1 MVFLVASSLMWGLEF
16 ASCEKSQRGRWRP
29 GWGHQEGPGRG
40 FLFLL
45 AKMSQDS
52 VESLPRFTG
61 YDVLILNATVR
72 RSDDDFQRPATATA
86 DLNIDGKNA
95 FQWCVTRRWAQV
107 IAA

>member
-1 MVFLVASSLMWGLEF
+1 MVFSVASLLIQLRPG
-16 ASCEKSQRGRWRP
+16 EKRQRGRWRP

-52 VESLPRFTG
+52 VD
-61 YDVLILNATVR
+61 DVLIFNATVR

>member
-1 MVFLVASSLMWGLEF
+1 MVFSVASLLIQLRSG
-16 ASCEKSQRGRWRP
+16 EKRQRGRWPP
-29 GWGHQEGPGRG
+29 GRGHQEVSGRG
-40 FLFLL
+40 FLFFL

-72 RSDDDFQRPATATA
+72 RSDDDFQRSATATA

-95 FQWCVTRRWAQV
+95 FQALGPGHRRVTLSR
-107 IAA
+107 

>member
-1 MVFLVASSLMWGLEF
+1 MVFSVASLLIEAAI
-16 ASCEKSQRGRWRP
+16 ASGEKRQRGRWRP

-52 VESLPRFTG
+52 VD
-61 YDVLILNATVR
+61 DVLILNATVR

-95 FQWCVTRRWAQV
+95 FQALGPGHRRVTLSR
-107 IAA
+107 

>member
-1 MVFLVASSLMWGLEF
+1 MGFSVASLLIWVWEF
-16 ASCEKSQRGRWRP
+16 ASCEKRQRGRWRP

>member
-1 MVFLVASSLMWGLEF
+1 MVFSVASLLIQLRSG
-16 ASCEKSQRGRWRP
+16 EKRQRGRWRP

-52 VESLPRFTG
+52 VD
-61 YDVLILNATVR
+61 DVLILNATVR

-95 FQWCVTRRWAQV
+95 FQALGPGHRRVTLSR
-107 IAA
+107 